1 MNYCPNCGNQLPQGA
16 SFCTKCGGKLGV
28 YQQPQQAQI
37 SPEDDKKA
45 NNLSLISL
53 GLFFGPSALSILSA
67 GISASTS
74 AGSRITAISSALSG
88 VCTLAAIVLMIVARV
103 KYPKNKLAKIVMWI
117 YIALFAI
124 GIIGSVL
131 LILACAYACRNC

>member
-1 MNYCPNCGNQLPQGA
+1 MILNIIVSLPCVNWLTVEQRDLE
-16 SFCTKCGGKLGV
+16 KLTIT
-28 YQQPQQAQI
+28 A
-37 SPEDDKKA
+37 
-45 NNLSLISL
+45 LSLISL

-103 KYPKNKLAKIVMWI
+103 KYPKNKLAKVVMWI